1 MRNLLNYIGLALLA
15 VTFAFTGIE
24 KKRIV
29 IDVSHGGQDRGA
41 IYKNLNEKEITL
53 LIAKKLKALNKDVNV
68 KIVMTRESD
77 EFISIEDRAK
87 MINDLKP
94 DFVISLHANFHYDK
108 SKNGTEIYVFENGI
122 QIEKSKKLALAISQS
137 FENRKVEIKNANFQ
151 LLKSVD
157 YPIALVELGFLTN
170 ESDRALLI
178 SEEGQTEFA
187 KILLNVIK

>member
-1 MRNLLNYIGLALLA
+1 
-15 VTFAFTGIE
+15 V
-24 KKRIV
+24 
-29 IDVSHGGQDRGA
+29 
-41 IYKNLNEKEITL
+41 
-53 LIAKKLKALNKDVNV
+53 
-68 KIVMTRESD
+68 
-77 EFISIEDRAK
+77 
-87 MINDLKP
+87 
-94 DFVISLHANFHYDK
+94 DK
-108 SKNGTEIYVFENGI
+108 
-122 QIEKSKKLALAISQS
+122 IEKSKKLALAISQS